1 MSYVQG
7 AAPDHAQALGARVK
21 RVKRATTGDVA
32 MLAPS
37 VLLRELGMAEPS
49 TMGAQQFVACVLED
63 TL

>member
-1 MSYVQG
+1 M
-7 AAPDHAQALGARVK
+7 K
-21 RVKRATTGDVA
+21 RIKRTATGDLA
-32 MLAPS
+32 MLAPI